1 MANSREELHE
11 VLCRIL
17 GSRYVYFQP
26 PESLKLHYPCIVY
39 SLSKVNTTFANNN
52 PYLHRK
58 RYSVTVIDEDPDSAI
73 PDAIGALPMC
83 TFDRPY
89 ASDNLNHYV
98 YDLYF

>member
-11 VLCRIL
+11 VLCSIL

-39 SLSKVNTTFANNN
+39 SLSKINTTFANNS
-52 PYLHRK
+52 PYIRRK
-58 RYSVTVIDEDPDSAI
+58 RYSVTVIDEDPDSTI
-73 PDAIGALPMC
+73 PDKIGALPMC